1 MCVTFFP
8 LSRPLTACGR
18 KAFLQ
23 CIPGYS
29 RTLTWPTKPKKCYL
43 ILNGHK
49 FEPQESGQNSN
60 GSPSTSCHSINSSS
74 ATHFRCF
81 AVTFQTGHG
90 LKAAGLIWLMLMW
103 LHVPSCPPSPRSAA
117 LTKPQTSVPLVG
129 MCATHE
135 KHTEILKWDP
145 PLILQNST
153 PSGIPVLPTGR
164 LPIDTINFNQQF
176 QEQPHTFNLGPNIL
190 CSQATHLGRARDS

>member
-1 MCVTFFP
+1 MCHLFSAEQAIDCLWTQSFLAVHSWILENP
-8 LSRPLTACGR
+8 NLANKN
-18 KAFLQ
+18 KALL
-23 CIPGYS
+23 PH
-29 RTLTWPTKPKKCYL
+29 PKR
-43 ILNGHK
+43 
-49 FEPQESGQNSN
+49 
-60 GSPSTSCHSINSSS
+60 STSCHSINSSS

-145 PLILQNST
+145 PIILQNST
-153 PSGIPVLPTGR
+153 PSGIPVIPTGR
-164 LPIDTINFNQQF
+164 LPTDTINFNQQF